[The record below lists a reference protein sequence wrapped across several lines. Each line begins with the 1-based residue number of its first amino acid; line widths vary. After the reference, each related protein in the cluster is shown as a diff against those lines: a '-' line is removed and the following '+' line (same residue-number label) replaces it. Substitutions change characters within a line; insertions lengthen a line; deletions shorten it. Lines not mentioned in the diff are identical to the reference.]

1 LSVNIVY
8 WDYSEVFYKHIYAS
22 GAGSYDTRRLT
33 LDAQVG
39 ICLDIATSVGADDQ
53 YVYVVYAALWPG
65 NEEIMYKRL
74 DNWGETGFNVIM
86 ARLTYSDSDSFWPS
100 IGFDPV
106 QNSVV
111 VSYDDNWPGNRD
123 VMLRRLPNYGADGF
137 VGQRLS
143 WGSDVSIYSSVSAN
157 SEWTFIAWQDNT
169 SGNNEIYFKRGT

>member
-1 LSVNIVY
+1 M
-8 WDYSEVFYKHIYAS
+8 
-22 GAGSYDTRRLT
+22 
-33 LDAQVG
+33 
-39 ICLDIATSVGADDQ
+39 GADDQ
-53 YVYVVYAALWPG
+53 YVYVVYGALWPG

-143 WGSDVSIYSSVSAN
+143 WGSGVPIYSSVSAN
-157 SEWTFIAWQDNT
+157 SEWTFIAWQDST
-169 SGNNEIYFKRGT
+169 SGDNEIYFKRGT